1 MKVFLGC
8 AESTKAT
15 PKRSKW
21 FQQTLHWQE
30 GATRRKKPLKGEP
43 KTTPPL
49 SYNSKLRIGALNVQ
63 GMADTL
69 KVKSLVQLMDTHR
82 LGVIMLSETR
92 STSYYSYL
100 SEQHL
105 VVLSGNNRD
114 KYAGVGAIIH
124 PKLRPHL
131 VDVVQ
136 VNTRIL
142 HLIFNKKGGRVHVIG
157 CYAPHSGLDLDSIR
171 QPFWDTLEEYV
182 DKIPQPEPLYVT
194 GDFNVRFQAAHP
206 KDKGVTGPYVYGKG
220 KRYIDHTASSNRS
233 LCVRTMQLLDMVEV
247 ASYKSPNPVHHI
259 TYKDKAAPPTDW
271 RRFVL
276 DPLILQQFYHQL
288 THTHHARRHA
298 CGSSQ
303 HKIFSQCP
311 GTASPNPKN
320 THA

>member
-1 MKVFLGC
+1 M
-8 AESTKAT
+8 
-15 PKRSKW
+15 
-21 FQQTLHWQE
+21 
-30 GATRRKKPLKGEP
+30 KGEP

-124 PKLRPHL
+124 HRLRPHL

-142 HLIFNKKGGRVHVIG
+142 HLIFNKKGRRVHVIG

-182 DKIPQPEPLYVT
+182 ERIPQPEPLYVT

-271 RRFVL
+271 SQFVL

-288 THTHHARRHA
+288 THTPCQETRLR
-298 CGSSQ
+298 
-303 HKIFSQCP
+303 
-311 GTASPNPKN
+311 
-320 THA
+320 